1 MRIAIGGF
9 QHETNTFAPSR
20 ATYERFVQGG
30 GWPPVSIGEEIFERF
45 QNQNIPIS
53 GFMKEMGSAH
63 ALIDPEALIIESAI
77 ISARIDDPRI
87 ADAAIA
93 WSIQHHELIITARLK
108 ALLKLRAEADREAF
122 LMMSRRIIDLAGR
135 LAWPAAPTA
144 SAWKPSVDV
153 RLPLLADR
161 PELLRLRSR
170 ALNR

>member
-63 ALIDPEALIIESAI
+63 ALIPT
-77 ISARIDDPRI
+77 
-87 ADAAIA
+87 A
-93 WSIQHHELIITARLK
+93 WA
-108 ALLKLRAEADREAF
+108 
-122 LMMSRRIIDLAGR
+122 
-135 LAWPAAPTA
+135 AAP
-144 SAWKPSVDV
+144 
-153 RLPLLADR
+153 
-161 PELLRLRSR
+161 
-170 ALNR
+170 